1 MYYTQYFF
9 LFVSS
14 NLCKE
19 NFIANVTRAE
29 TIIKTFCVLQLF
41 KKVNGQ
47 FIFQAKLTNTSVLGL
62 LNSNGWLNTFEKKN
76 KKPQ

>member
-9 LFVSS
+9 LFVLS

-29 TIIKTFCVLQLF
+29 TIIKTFCLLQCF
-41 KKVNGQ
+41 KKVIGQ
-47 FIFQAKLTNTSVLGL
+47 FIFQTKLTNTSMLGL

-76 KKPQ
+76 TPQ